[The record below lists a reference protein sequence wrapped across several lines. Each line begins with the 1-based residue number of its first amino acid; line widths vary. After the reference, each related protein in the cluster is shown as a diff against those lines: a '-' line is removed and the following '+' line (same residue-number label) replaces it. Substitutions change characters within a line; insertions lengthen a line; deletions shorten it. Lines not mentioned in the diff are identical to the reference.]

1 MQMLETKPKRKMA
14 KRKEK
19 DLNKATTTL
28 RYRVKDASEL
38 NRLDRHA
45 RAVNFVWNYL
55 NATSFNAIRNHGR
68 FLSEFDLQALTS
80 GAGRELGISSVTV
93 QAICKEYVLRR
104 VQFKKRKLR
113 WRASRGSKRSLGW
126 IPFKANAV
134 QIEGDRVTYLE
145 HSYKLWLSR
154 PIEGRVLSGS
164 FSQDAQGHW
173 YVNLAC
179 EVSKFDTHH
188 TVEDIGIDLGLKTS
202 AVLSDGTVIENKAEF
217 RKLEEKLG
225 KAQRAHKK
233 KQAKKIHAKIKNKR
247 RDFLHKETTKIAE
260 TYHTVF
266 VGDVSGKFVQS
277 GNGKSSTDASIGV
290 IRDLLKYKA
299 IRHSGY
305 CFEVPES
312 SSTVTCSTCHKKT
325 GPSGLRDLGVR
336 EWICSECHVHHDRDV
351 NAALNI
357 LRFGRESLRATKVA

>member
-1 MQMLETKPKRKMA
+1 MVAEKPKRKMA
-14 KRKEK
+14 KKREK
-19 DLNKATTTL
+19 DLTQVTTTL

-38 NRLDRHA
+38 NRLDKHA

-55 NATSFNAIRNHGR
+55 NETSFKAIRDHGK
-68 FLSEFDLQALTS
+68 FLSEFDLQALTA
-80 GAGRELGISSVTV
+80 GAGKLLGLSSVTV
-93 QAICKEYVLRR
+93 QAICKE
-104 VQFKKRKLR
+104 
-113 WRASRGSKRSLGW
+113 SRGSKRSLGW
-126 IPFKANAV
+126 IPFKVNAIHV
-134 QIEGDRVTYLE
+134 EGDKITYLG
-145 HSYKLWLSR
+145 HGYRMWLSR
-154 PIEGRVLSGS
+154 PIDGRVLSGS

-179 EVSKFDTHH
+179 EVSKVDHKHKT
-188 TVEDIGIDLGLKTS
+188 EDVGIDLGLKTS
-202 AVLSDGTVIENKAEF
+202 AVLSDGSVIENRAEF
-217 RKLEEKLG
+217 RQLEEKLA
-225 KAQRAHKK
+225 KAQRANKK
-233 KQAKKIHAKIKNKR
+233 KQAKKIHSKIKNKR

-260 TYHTVF
+260 TYHTVY

-305 CFEVPES
+305 CYEVSES
-312 SSTVTCSTCHKKT
+312 SSTVTCSICHKKT

-336 EWICSECHVHHDRDV
+336 EWVCSNCHAHHDRDV
-351 NAALNI
+351 NAAKNI